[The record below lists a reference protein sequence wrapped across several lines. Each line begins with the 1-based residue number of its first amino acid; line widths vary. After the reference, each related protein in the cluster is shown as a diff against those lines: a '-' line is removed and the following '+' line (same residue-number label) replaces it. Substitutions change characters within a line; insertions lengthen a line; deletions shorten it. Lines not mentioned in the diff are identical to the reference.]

1 MRRGVVLF
9 ITLGILLLLSTIV
22 FLFLRQSGALKKSVR
37 QNIAVVQTNLI
48 LSDMSAFLK
57 SQNFTQDDIFYGAGI
72 PVALELGPVSGNLA
86 LDSANR
92 RINLNRYLAAVTKE
106 QAALDGF
113 LAWMVFRH
121 IRHPRFLLALL
132 LDTLDPDLYERE
144 SGSEI
149 RLRYPRF
156 QNGAIPNSRAMAMIW
171 QTYRTYTGD
180 KGMPPAQWEEIFGYN
195 GETFDLNYAT
205 ADQLML
211 LFPDFPPDVVTR
223 LAAHNNRYE
232 EGQDLP
238 IPEEY
243 KEGILNPRFG
253 ITPTLATSAVEVA
266 IDFNTTQECSG
277 TMGFRMDLKK
287 KRITR
292 LRLSEI
298 LCP

>member
-9 ITLGILLLLSTIV
+9 ITLGILLLLSTVV
-22 FLFLRQSGALKKSVR
+22 FMFLRQSGQLKKSVR
-37 QNIAVVQTNLI
+37 QDIAVVQTNLI
-48 LSDMSAFLK
+48 LSDISAFLK

-72 PVALELGPVSGNLA
+72 PVSLDLGPVDGTLA
-86 LDSANR
+86 IDSVNR
-92 RINLNRYLAAVTKE
+92 RIDINRYLAAVMKE
-106 QAALDGF
+106 QRALEGF

-121 IRHPRFLLALL
+121 IRNPRFFLALL

-149 RLRYPRF
+149 RLQHPGF
-156 QNGAIPNSRAMAMIW
+156 QNGAIPNSRTMARIL
-171 QTYRTYTGD
+171 QTYRTHTGD
-180 KGMPPAQWEEIFGYN
+180 SGITLSRWEEIFGYD
-195 GETFDLNYAT
+195 GATLDLNYAGS
-205 ADQLML
+205 DQLRL
-211 LFPDFPPDVVTR
+211 LFPDFPPDVISR

-232 EGQDLP
+232 SAQDLP

-253 ITPTLATSAVEVA
+253 ITPTLATYAVEVA

-277 TMGFRMDLKK
+277 TLGFRMDLKK